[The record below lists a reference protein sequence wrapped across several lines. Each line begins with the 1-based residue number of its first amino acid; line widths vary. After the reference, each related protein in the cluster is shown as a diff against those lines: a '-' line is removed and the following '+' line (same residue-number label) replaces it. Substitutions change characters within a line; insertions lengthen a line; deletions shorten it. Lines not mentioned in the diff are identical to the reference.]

1 LAGFPSEP
9 NWDEYLRFAAVPQDG
24 RGSRWWRHS
33 APLPPKFTGNG
44 REYPGA
50 CGNNLCRML
59 LTHQVISWSESMRYV
74 LAALLAVSALGV
86 LPARS
91 EDTEPGTS
99 LALLERN
106 VTTGL
111 SRAVHPDRERN
122 TALIKEDEFET
133 PETIAII
140 EKTAKTANVP
150 L

>member
-1 LAGFPSEP
+1 
-9 NWDEYLRFAAVPQDG
+9 
-24 RGSRWWRHS
+24 
-33 APLPPKFTGNG
+33 
-44 REYPGA
+44 
-50 CGNNLCRML
+50 
-59 LTHQVISWSESMRYV
+59 MRYV
-74 LAALLAVSALGV
+74 FAALLAVSALGI

-91 EDTEPGTS
+91 EETEPETS

-140 EKTAKTANVP
+140 EKNREDRERTVVMDR
-150 L
+150 